1 MASELFNTLTGY
13 SVGIPAVTVIDET
26 GNVVSNFL
34 SLTGNV
40 TANKV
45 YANSF
50 FYSNGQPFNA
60 NPGGSNTQ
68 LQYNN
73 NGVFAGISTVTY
85 NGSNISLGDISTVKI
100 DGGVNGYVLQ
110 TDGSGNLT
118 WTAQTGGNAGNGN
131 PGGANSQVQYNN
143 DGLFGGDAGFT
154 YNNVTNT
161 LYSDNIDVAGN
172 VSIDANITALGNAYL
187 GNISTTGLASIT
199 TLVVG
204 TTANLGNVGNV
215 IIEGGSTGQYLTTDG
230 SGSLSWVTVTAPA
243 AGANTQVQFNDAG
256 TMNGSSSFTFN
267 KSTNTLTATNFVG
280 NGYGFT
286 NVNGSNVIGTVN
298 QAGYAAIAAIA
309 GTVSVSAQPNIT
321 STGTLTGL
329 TVNGVANFANVANV
343 RILGGSSGYVL
354 QTDGSGHLSWTAQSG
369 GGGNGTPGG
378 VTTQLQYNN
387 AGSFG
392 GIPNVT
398 FSSGNLSLGNV
409 SNVKMTGGTS
419 GYILSTDGTGN
430 LAWIASTG
438 SPGGTNQMV
447 QFNDAGSFGGD
458 VGFTYDSTTN
468 ILSVPSI
475 KSNTT
480 ANFTGA
486 TNVNLGNVAN
496 LHISGGLNGYVL
508 QTDGSGNLSWTAG
521 GGGGNGTPGG
531 ANTQVQF
538 NSDGTFGGSAYLT
551 YNDYTKVFQVGGNL
565 IANSF
570 QMGAGVYKWSTSLV
584 YFATTASTTP
594 AQVLYSIPVANLS
607 GVEFEIIATEA
618 AGPSRQSCKISS
630 LYYNDTVQF
639 TEYASLFVNGGVGN
653 FEVDYNAGN
662 IITPPALELKVTP
675 NSSNPITYKMLITV
689 FAG

>member
-34 SLTGNV
+34 NLTGNV

-50 FYSNGQPFNA
+50 FYANGQAFNA
-60 NPGGSNTQ
+60 SPGGSNTQ

-73 NGVFAGISTVTY
+73 NGSFAGISTVTWD
-85 NGSNISLGDISTVKI
+85 GSNISLGDISTIKI

-118 WTAQTGGNAGNGN
+118 WTAQTGGGGGNGS

-143 DGLFGGDAGFT
+143 DGEFGGDAGFT

-161 LYSDNIDVAGN
+161 LYSGNINVTGN
-172 VSIDANITALGNAYL
+172 ISIATDITASGNAYL
-187 GNISTTGLASIT
+187 GNISTTGFASIT
-199 TLVVG
+199 TLEVG
-204 TTANLGNVGNV
+204 TTANLGDVGNV
-215 IIEGGSTGQYLTTDG
+215 IITGGDNGQYLTTDG
-230 SGSLSWVTVTAPA
+230 DGGLSWVTITAPA

-267 KSTNTLTATNFVG
+267 KTTNTLTATNFVG
-280 NGYGFT
+280 NGYGLT
-286 NVNGSNVIGTVN
+286 NVNGSNVVGTVN
-298 QAGYAAIAAIA
+298 QAGYAAVAAIA
-309 GTVSVSAQPNIT
+309 GTVTVSNQPNIT
-321 STGTLTGL
+321 AVGNLTSLTMVGT
-329 TVNGVANFANVANV
+329 ANLGPVANV
-343 RILGGSSGYVL
+343 KISGGTSGYYL
-354 QTDGSGHLSWTAQSG
+354 QTDGAGNLSWAAGGG

-378 VTTQLQYNN
+378 ITTQLQYNN

-398 FSSGNLSLGNV
+398 FSSGNLSLGSV
-409 SNVKMTGGTS
+409 ANVKMSGGTS

-430 LAWIASTG
+430 LSWIASTG

-480 ANFTGA
+480 ANFQGA
-486 TNVNLGNVAN
+486 TNVNLGNVSN

-538 NSDGTFGGSAYLT
+538 NNDGVFGGSAYLT

-584 YFATTASTTP
+584 YFATTASSG
-594 AQVLYSIPVANLS
+594 AGQVLYSIPVANLS
-607 GVEFEIIATEA
+607 GVEFEIIATEP

-630 LYYNDTVQF
+630 LYYNETVQF
-639 TEYASLFVNGGVGN
+639 NEYASLFVNGGVGN

-662 IITPPALELKVTP
+662 IITPAALELKVTP
-675 NSSNPITYKMLITV
+675 SSSNAITYKMLITV
-689 FAG
+689 YAG